1 MKPVKVDSSNITA
14 LGYQNGDLYVR
25 FKGSGVYKYKDVP
38 AAVAAFV
45 VFADSVGSALNTQVK
60 KPGYAF
66 EKLEVSPF
74 DDDVALSAELE
85 AAVTLAPGAVA

>member
-14 LGYQNGDLYVR
+14 LGYQNGDLYIR
-25 FKGSGVYKYKDVP
+25 FKKSGVYKYKAVP
-38 AAVAAFV
+38 VPVAASV
-45 VFADSVGSALNTQVK
+45 VFADSVGVAFDLRVK
-60 KPGYAF
+60 KAGYAF

-85 AAVTLAPGAVA
+85 AAVTPAPGAVE